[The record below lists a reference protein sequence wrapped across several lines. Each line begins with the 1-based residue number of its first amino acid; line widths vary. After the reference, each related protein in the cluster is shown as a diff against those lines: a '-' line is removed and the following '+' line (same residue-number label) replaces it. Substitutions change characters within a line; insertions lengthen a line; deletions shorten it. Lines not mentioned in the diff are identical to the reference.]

1 MASQEFLNLIEPDE
15 AEKKRATVLL
25 IIQMTFSKMKRN
37 NNKTQFFFLSG
48 SSSWFSF
55 RIEWG
60 PFLIFSKNLVFQFE
74 PKLQQKMLSR
84 TAHKFKL

>member
-15 AEKKRATVLL
+15 AEKKSATVLL

-37 NNKTQFFFLSG
+37 NNKTQFFLSF